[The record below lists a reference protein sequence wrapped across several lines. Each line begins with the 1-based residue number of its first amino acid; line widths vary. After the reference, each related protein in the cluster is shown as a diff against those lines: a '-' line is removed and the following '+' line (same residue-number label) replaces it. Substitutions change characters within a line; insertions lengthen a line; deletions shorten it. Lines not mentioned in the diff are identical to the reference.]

1 MFTRVVEIRC
11 KAGKSSELARVTS
24 EQAMPIL
31 RRQHGFQ
38 DEFVLVSS
46 TDPNKVLAMSFWTKR
61 EDAENY
67 QREQFSRIKELIGPY
82 CESEPV
88 VSTYDVHTSTA
99 HHIDL
104 GKAA

>member
-24 EQAMPIL
+24 QQAMPIL

-38 DEFVLVSS
+38 DEIVLVSS
-46 TDPNKVLAMSFWTKR
+46 NDPNRVLALSFWTKR
-61 EDAENY
+61 EDAEQY
-67 QREQFSRIKELIGPY
+67 QREQFSRILELLHPY
-82 CESEPV
+82 CEGEPA
-88 VSTYDVHTSTA
+88 VSTYEVHTSTA